1 MLYDF
6 FMIKLFKVFCLL
18 LALISFSGC
27 LPTTNQGWI
36 DHYNSQSA
44 SKLCFEY
51 YRFGDDRRR
60 IAIVN
65 RGLDCSP
72 WKAAGLAKRKRDE
85 KWIAIG
91 DAGKAM
97 SNTIDNALSNT
108 NTGSSTYSGLTKV
121 CRYKGTGGYSAL
133 VVPATSICPLTHSSN
148 ISGFTKVCNYP
159 NAIGGPKA
167 ITVSSTAICPLS
179 YN

>member
-1 MLYDF
+1 MK
-6 FMIKLFKVFCLL
+6 KLLWIVVLG
-18 LALISFSGC
+18 LIFSGC
-27 LPTTNQGWI
+27 VPITEQGFI
-36 DHYNSQSA
+36 DQFNRQSP
-44 SKLCFEY
+44 SKLCTDY
-51 YRFGDDRRR
+51 YRFNPQNWEGRQRKAAMIRRG
-60 IAIVN
+60 I
-65 RGLDCSP
+65 DCSP
-72 WKAAGLAKRKRDE
+72 WRSAGLAKKQRDN

-108 NTGSSTYSGLTKV
+108 NTGSSTYSGFTKV
-121 CRYKGTGGYSAL
+121 CRYKGAGGYSAL

-167 ITVSSTAICPLS
+167 ITVSSTAICPPS